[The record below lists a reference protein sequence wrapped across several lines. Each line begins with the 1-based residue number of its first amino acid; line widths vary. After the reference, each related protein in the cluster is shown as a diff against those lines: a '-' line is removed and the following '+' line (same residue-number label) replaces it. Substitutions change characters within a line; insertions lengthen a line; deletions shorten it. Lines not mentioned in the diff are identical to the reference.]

1 MDTVEENKKIELL
14 LARCRKKE
22 NSAFKELYGQYA
34 KAMFNISLRIVN
46 NKDEAEDILQE
57 SFVKAFNDMS
67 RFNSAPEF
75 SAWIKRVVVNHSL
88 DVVRKQK
95 NNFIS
100 IDDTDVAA
108 PEEAQEEISYDIKTV
123 SECLRELPDGYRA
136 ILTLFLFENY
146 SHKEIGATLNI
157 SEGTSK
163 SQYNRAR
170 LKLAALIQQKTFT
183 YEQS

>member
-1 MDTVEENKKIELL
+1 MDTVEENKKIKLL

-100 IDDTDVAA
+100 IT
-108 PEEAQEEISYDIKTV
+108 I
-123 SECLRELPDGYRA
+123 
-136 ILTLFLFENY
+136 
-146 SHKEIGATLNI
+146 
-157 SEGTSK
+157 
-163 SQYNRAR
+163 
-170 LKLAALIQQKTFT
+170 
-183 YEQS
+183 